1 MSLLPR
7 KSIVVPVDY
16 SASSAPA
23 VRTAL
28 ETVDEGGVVHVLN
41 VIPPLEPLSPLGIFG
56 DGDVESKLSERAKT
70 HLESWL
76 SSREIEGVT
85 ASIAIGQE
93 GDAIVDFAAEKSAD
107 LIIIPSHGHSGLKRV
122 LLGSVAE
129 RVLRHA
135 HCPILV
141 LRRGSP
147 PGAG

>member
-23 VRTAL
+23 VRVAL
-28 ETVDEGGVVHVLN
+28 ETVEEGGVVHVLN

-56 DGDVESKLSERAKT
+56 DEDVETNLRERAKD
-70 HLESWL
+70 HLEAWL
-76 SSREIEGVT
+76 ASREIEGVET
-85 ASIAIGQE
+85 AIEVGQE

-107 LIIIPSHGHSGLKRV
+107 LIVIPSHGHSGLKRI

-135 HCPILV
+135 HCPTLV
-141 LRRGSP
+141 LRRDSP
-147 PGAG
+147 SGTG